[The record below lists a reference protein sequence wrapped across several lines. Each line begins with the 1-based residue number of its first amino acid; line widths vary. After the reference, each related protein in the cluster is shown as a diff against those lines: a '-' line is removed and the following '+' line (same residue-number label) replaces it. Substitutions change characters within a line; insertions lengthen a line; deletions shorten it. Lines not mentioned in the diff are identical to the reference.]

1 MNKTVCYIFGAGDLY
16 AEFLQLNENRYI
28 IAADG
33 GIHHLNKLG
42 IKPDITLGDFDSS
55 DISDTSSFSKVFP
68 KEKDVTDMFIAINHA
83 IAAGFTEIKIYGG
96 FGGKR
101 IDHSFANI
109 ATLKYFSKKDIKIF
123 FHGNKQTITAIS
135 SLAKNSISFD
145 ENRKGYVS
153 VLSLTD
159 KSEGV
164 NIKGLKYT
172 LADYTLESNY
182 PIGVSNEFI
191 GCKAEISVGNGTL
204 LVIYED

>member
-1 MNKTVCYIFGAGDLY
+1 MNQTICYIFGAGDLY
-16 AEFLQLNENRYI
+16 AESLQLKENRYI

-55 DISDTSSFSKVFP
+55 DITDIPSYSKVFP

-83 IAAGFTEIKIYGG
+83 VESGHTEIEIYGG
-96 FGGKR
+96 FGGMR

-109 ATLKYFSKKDIKIF
+109 ATLKYFAEKGIKII
-123 FHGNKQTITAIS
+123 FHGNKQTVTAIS
-135 SLAKNSISFD
+135 SLAKSSISFD
-145 ENRKGYVS
+145 KNKKGYIS

-164 NIKGLKYT
+164 NLKGLKYT
-172 LADYTLESNY
+172 LDDYTLESGY
-182 PIGVSNEFI
+182 PLGVSNEFI
-191 GCKAEISVGNGTL
+191 GSDSEISVGNGTL
-204 LVIYED
+204 LIVFDE